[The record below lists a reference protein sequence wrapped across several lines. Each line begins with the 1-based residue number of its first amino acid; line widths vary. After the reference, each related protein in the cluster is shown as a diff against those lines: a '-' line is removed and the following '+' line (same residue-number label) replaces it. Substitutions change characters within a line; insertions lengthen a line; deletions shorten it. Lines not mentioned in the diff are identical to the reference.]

1 MSTVRRATLQTLAL
15 ENGFLPCPRNYLR
28 RDPARRDGDWLHVR
42 RHEGN
47 VVGCELRTGRPIS
60 PIPWILCF
68 IGAGIFLLTAV
79 SSSIYSIYFLSSSIQ
94 TTAVVAEIVERKD
107 DEGHVSR
114 TPVYNYEDAS
124 GEEFTDRSSTGD
136 GRDFDVGDTI
146 PIRYLKT
153 SPHQS
158 RIDYFAHHWM
168 LPIFMAIF
176 STLLGGLGFG
186 LRWWR
191 NREQQWANKTLVATG
206 DSAPV

>member
-1 MSTVRRATLQTLAL
+1 MDSSLVLVIAFAATLLGGMAIGYMFGITKGMSLGAS
-15 ENGFLPCPRNYLR
+15 F
-28 RDPARRDGDWLHVR
+28 
-42 RHEGN
+42 
-47 VVGCELRTGRPIS
+47 RTGRPIS

-68 IGAGIFLLTAV
+68 IGAGIFMLSTIG
-79 SSSIYSIYFLSSSIQ
+79 SSIYSIYFLSSSIP
-94 TTAVVAEIVERKD
+94 TNGVVTEIVERKD

-114 TPVYNYEDAS
+114 SPVYTYKDAS
-124 GEEFTDRSSTGD
+124 GQNFTDRSSTGD
-136 GRDFDVGDTI
+136 SREFDVGDAI

-153 SPHQS
+153 SPHES

-168 LPIFMAIF
+168 LPIFMAVF
-176 STLLGGLGFG
+176 SILLGGLGFG